1 MTPHESIIS
10 LLSLYRQPDVHIP
23 VNSTSMK
30 VLIAEYTISRDPT
43 LAPEGKAM
51 VGVLRESFERLGH
64 TVLQP
69 GPGDFDAEIARLA
82 PQCDYGLVI
91 APDALLSGFTH
102 TLELATHN
110 IGSDSTAIAVC
121 ANKRLTAKILAG
133 INISVPQ
140 EVAPDYAGKCVIKPI
155 KGAGSVGV
163 RIAKDGEIPGK
174 DEMAVEFLE
183 GEHYS
188 VSIVGSRVVGEAC
201 GFYSGLPPV
210 FLTIN
215 RQYAEVDENGL
226 FIYHGGETP
235 VHPEREDEIIDVAKK
250 TIERLGC
257 QGYVG
262 IDMIVGEKI
271 WVVDVNPRSTMSLV
285 GVAGVIEEEIADV
298 LLKATVGLPPE
309 GVHYNG
315 KTATFNETGGVTL
328 S

>member
-1 MTPHESIIS
+1 
-10 LLSLYRQPDVHIP
+10 
-23 VNSTSMK
+23 MK
-30 VLIAEYTISRDPT
+30 VLIAEYTASRDPT

-51 VGVLRESFERLGH
+51 VSVLQESFERLGH
-64 TVLQP
+64 TVVLP
-69 GPGDFDAEIARLA
+69 ESGDFDAEIARLA

-91 APDALLSGFTH
+91 APDEMLSKFTH

-110 IGSDSTAIAVC
+110 IGSDSTSIAVC
-121 ANKRLTAKILAG
+121 ANKRLTGKILSG
-133 INISVPQ
+133 IGIAVPQ
-140 EVAPDYAGKCVIKPI
+140 EVGADYTGKRVIKPV

-163 RIAKDGEIPGK
+163 RIAKEGEVPGDG
-174 DEMAVEFLE
+174 EMAVEYLE

-201 GFYSGLPPV
+201 GYYSGLPPV

-215 RQYAEVDENGL
+215 RQYSSADENGV
-226 FIYHGGETP
+226 FTYRGGETP
-235 VHPEREDEIIDVAKK
+235 VHPEREEEIIDVAKK

-262 IDMIVGEKI
+262 IDLVVGEKI
-271 WVVDVNPRSTMSLV
+271 WVVDVNPRPTMSIIGVV
-285 GVAGVIEEEIADV
+285 GIIDEEIADV

-315 KTATFNETGGVTL
+315 KKAVFDEVGGVTF

>member
-1 MTPHESIIS
+1 
-10 LLSLYRQPDVHIP
+10 
-23 VNSTSMK
+23 MK
-30 VLIAEYTISRDPT
+30 VLIAEYTASRDPT

-51 VGVLRESFERLGH
+51 VSVLQESFERLGH
-64 TVLQP
+64 TVVLP
-69 GPGDFDAEIARLA
+69 ESGDFDAEIARLA

-91 APDALLSGFTH
+91 APDEMLSKFTH

-110 IGSDSTAIAVC
+110 IGSDSTSIAVC
-121 ANKRLTAKILAG
+121 ANKRLTGKILSG
-133 INISVPQ
+133 IGIAVPQ
-140 EVAPDYAGKCVIKPI
+140 EVGADYTGKRVIKPV

-163 RIAKDGEIPGK
+163 RIAKEGEVPGDG
-174 DEMAVEFLE
+174 EMAVEDLE

-201 GFYSGLPPV
+201 GYYSGLPPV

-215 RQYAEVDENGL
+215 RQYSSADENGV
-226 FIYHGGETP
+226 FTYRGGETP
-235 VHPEREDEIIDVAKK
+235 VHPEREEEIIDVAKK

-262 IDMIVGEKI
+262 IDLVVGEKI
-271 WVVDVNPRSTMSLV
+271 WVVDVNPRPTMSIIGVV
-285 GVAGVIEEEIADV
+285 GVIDEEIADV

-315 KTATFNETGGVTL
+315 KKAVFDEVGGVTF

>member
-1 MTPHESIIS
+1 
-10 LLSLYRQPDVHIP
+10 
-23 VNSTSMK
+23 MK
-30 VLIAEYTISRDPT
+30 VLIAEYTASRDPT

-51 VGVLRESFERLGH
+51 VSVLQESFERLGH
-64 TVLQP
+64 TVVLP
-69 GPGDFDAEIARLA
+69 ESGDFDAEIARLA

-91 APDALLSGFTH
+91 APDEMLSKFTH

-110 IGSDSTAIAVC
+110 IGSDSTSIAVC
-121 ANKRLTAKILAG
+121 ANKRLTGKILSG
-133 INISVPQ
+133 IGIAVPQ
-140 EVAPDYAGKCVIKPI
+140 EVGADYTGKRVIKPV

-163 RIAKDGEIPGK
+163 RIAKEGEVPGDG
-174 DEMAVEFLE
+174 EMAVEYLE

-201 GFYSGLPPV
+201 GYYSGLPPV

-215 RQYAEVDENGL
+215 RQYSSADENGV
-226 FIYHGGETP
+226 FTYRGGETP
-235 VHPEREDEIIDVAKK
+235 VHPEREEEIIDVAKK

-262 IDMIVGEKI
+262 IDLVVGEKI
-271 WVVDVNPRSTMSLV
+271 WVVDVNPRPTMSIIGVV
-285 GVAGVIEEEIADV
+285 GVIDEDIADV

-315 KTATFNETGGVTL
+315 KKAVFDEVGGVTF

>member
-1 MTPHESIIS
+1 
-10 LLSLYRQPDVHIP
+10 
-23 VNSTSMK
+23 MK
-30 VLIAEYTISRDPT
+30 VLIAEYTASRDSA

-51 VGVLRESFERLGH
+51 VSVLQESFERSGH
-64 TVLQP
+64 TVLLP
-69 GPGDFDAEIARLA
+69 GSGDFDAEIARLA

-91 APDALLSGFTH
+91 APDGLLSGFTH

-110 IGSDSTAIAVC
+110 LGSDSTSIAVC
-121 ANKRLTAKILAG
+121 ASKRLTAKILSG
-133 INISVPQ
+133 IDISVPQ
-140 EVAPDYAGKCVIKPI
+140 EVGSDYTGKRVIKPI
-155 KGAGSVGV
+155 KGAGSIGV
-163 RIAKDGEIPGK
+163 RIAKDGEVPGTG
-174 DEMAVEFLE
+174 EMAVEFLE

-215 RQYAEVDENGL
+215 RQHVVVDENGV

-235 VHPEREDEIIDVAKK
+235 VHPEREEEIIEVAKK

-262 IDMIVGEKI
+262 IDMVVGEKI
-271 WVVDVNPRSTMSLV
+271 WVVDVNPRPTMSLI
-285 GVAGVIEEEIADV
+285 GVVGVIEEEIADV

-315 KTATFNETGGVTL
+315 KTATFDDIGGVTF

>member
-1 MTPHESIIS
+1 
-10 LLSLYRQPDVHIP
+10 
-23 VNSTSMK
+23 MK
-30 VLIAEYTISRDPT
+30 VLIAEYTASRDPT

-51 VGVLRESFERLGH
+51 VSVLQESFERLGH
-64 TVLQP
+64 TVVLP
-69 GPGDFDAEIARLA
+69 ESGDFDAEIARLA

-91 APDALLSGFTH
+91 APDEMLSKFTH

-110 IGSDSTAIAVC
+110 IGSDSTSIAVC
-121 ANKRLTAKILAG
+121 ANKRLTGKILSG
-133 INISVPQ
+133 IGIAVPQ
-140 EVAPDYAGKCVIKPI
+140 EVGADYTGKRVIKPV

-163 RIAKDGEIPGK
+163 RIAKEGEVPGDG
-174 DEMAVEFLE
+174 EMAVEYLE

-201 GFYSGLPPV
+201 GYYSGLPPV

-215 RQYAEVDENGL
+215 RQYSSADENGV
-226 FIYHGGETP
+226 FTYRGGETP
-235 VHPEREDEIIDVAKK
+235 VHPEREEEIIDVAKK

-262 IDMIVGEKI
+262 IDLVVGEKI
-271 WVVDVNPRSTMSLV
+271 WVVDVNPRPTMSIIGVV
-285 GVAGVIEEEIADV
+285 GIIDEEIADV

-315 KTATFNETGGVTL
+315 KKAVFDDVGGVTI

>member
-1 MTPHESIIS
+1 
-10 LLSLYRQPDVHIP
+10 
-23 VNSTSMK
+23 MK
-30 VLIAEYTISRDPT
+30 VLIAEYTASRDPT

-51 VGVLRESFERLGH
+51 VSVLQESFERLGH
-64 TVLQP
+64 TVVLP
-69 GPGDFDAEIARLA
+69 ESGDFDAEIARLA

-91 APDALLSGFTH
+91 APDEMLSKFTH

-110 IGSDSTAIAVC
+110 IGSDSTSIAVC
-121 ANKRLTAKILAG
+121 ANKRLTGKILSG
-133 INISVPQ
+133 IGIAVPQ
-140 EVAPDYAGKCVIKPI
+140 EVGADYTGKRVIKPV

-163 RIAKDGEIPGK
+163 RIAKEGEVPGDG
-174 DEMAVEFLE
+174 EMAVEYLE

-201 GFYSGLPPV
+201 GYYSGLPPV

-215 RQYAEVDENGL
+215 RQYSSADENGV
-226 FIYHGGETP
+226 FTYRGGETP
-235 VHPEREDEIIDVAKK
+235 VHPEREEEIIDVAKK

-257 QGYVG
+257 QGYAG
-262 IDMIVGEKI
+262 IDLVVGEKI
-271 WVVDVNPRSTMSLV
+271 WVVDVNPRPTMSIIGVV
-285 GVAGVIEEEIADV
+285 GVIDEEIADV

-315 KTATFNETGGVTL
+315 KKAVFDEVGGVTF

>member
-1 MTPHESIIS
+1 
-10 LLSLYRQPDVHIP
+10 
-23 VNSTSMK
+23 MK
-30 VLIAEYTISRDPT
+30 VLIAEYTASRDPT

-51 VGVLRESFERLGH
+51 VSVLQESFERLGH
-64 TVLQP
+64 TVVLP
-69 GPGDFDAEIARLA
+69 ESGDFDAEIARLA

-91 APDALLSGFTH
+91 APDEMLSKFTH

-110 IGSDSTAIAVC
+110 IGSDSTSIAVC
-121 ANKRLTAKILAG
+121 ANKRLTGKILSG
-133 INISVPQ
+133 IGIAVPQ
-140 EVAPDYAGKCVIKPI
+140 EVGADYAGKRVIKPV

-163 RIAKDGEIPGK
+163 RIAKEGEVPGDG
-174 DEMAVEFLE
+174 EMAVEYLE

-201 GFYSGLPPV
+201 GYYSGLPPV

-215 RQYAEVDENGL
+215 RQYSSADENGV
-226 FIYHGGETP
+226 FTYRGGETP
-235 VHPEREDEIIDVAKK
+235 VHPEREEEIIDVAKK

-262 IDMIVGEKI
+262 IDLVVGEKI
-271 WVVDVNPRSTMSLV
+271 WVVDVNPRPTMSIIGVV
-285 GVAGVIEEEIADV
+285 GVIDEEIADV

-315 KTATFNETGGVTL
+315 KKAVFDEVGGVTF

>member
-1 MTPHESIIS
+1 
-10 LLSLYRQPDVHIP
+10 
-23 VNSTSMK
+23 MK
-30 VLIAEYTISRDPT
+30 VLIAEYTASRDPT

-51 VGVLRESFERLGH
+51 VSVLQESFERLGH
-64 TVLQP
+64 TVVLP
-69 GPGDFDAEIARLA
+69 ESGDFDAEIARLA

-91 APDALLSGFTH
+91 APDEMLSRFTH

-110 IGSDSTAIAVC
+110 IGSDSTSIAVC
-121 ANKRLTAKILAG
+121 ANKRLTGKILSG
-133 INISVPQ
+133 IGIAVPQ
-140 EVAPDYAGKCVIKPI
+140 EVGADYTGKRVIKPV

-163 RIAKDGEIPGK
+163 RIAKEGEVPGDG
-174 DEMAVEFLE
+174 EMAVEYLE

-201 GFYSGLPPV
+201 GYYSGLPPV
-210 FLTIN
+210 FLSIN
-215 RQYAEVDENGL
+215 RQYSSADENGV
-226 FIYHGGETP
+226 FTYRGGETP
-235 VHPEREDEIIDVAKK
+235 VHPEREEEIIDVAKK

-262 IDMIVGEKI
+262 IDLVVGEKI
-271 WVVDVNPRSTMSLV
+271 WVVDVNPRPTMSIIGVV
-285 GVAGVIEEEIADV
+285 GVIDEEIADV

-315 KTATFNETGGVTL
+315 KKAVFDEVGGVTF

>member
-1 MTPHESIIS
+1 
-10 LLSLYRQPDVHIP
+10 
-23 VNSTSMK
+23 MK
-30 VLIAEYTISRDPT
+30 VLIAEYTASRDPT

-51 VGVLRESFERLGH
+51 VSVLQESFERLGH
-64 TVLQP
+64 TVVLP
-69 GPGDFDAEIARLA
+69 ESGDFDAEIARLA
-82 PQCDYGLVI
+82 PQCEYGLVI
-91 APDALLSGFTH
+91 APDEMLSKFTH

-110 IGSDSTAIAVC
+110 IGSDSTSIAVC
-121 ANKRLTAKILAG
+121 ANKRLTGKILSG
-133 INISVPQ
+133 IGIAVPQ
-140 EVAPDYAGKCVIKPI
+140 EVGADYTGKRVIKPV

-163 RIAKDGEIPGK
+163 RIAKEGEVPGDG
-174 DEMAVEFLE
+174 EMAVEYLE

-201 GFYSGLPPV
+201 GYYSGLPPV

-215 RQYAEVDENGL
+215 RQYSSADENGV
-226 FIYHGGETP
+226 FTYRGGETP
-235 VHPEREDEIIDVAKK
+235 VHPEREEEIIDVAKK

-262 IDMIVGEKI
+262 IDLVVGEKI
-271 WVVDVNPRSTMSLV
+271 WVVDVNPRPTMSIIGVV
-285 GVAGVIEEEIADV
+285 GVIDEEIADV

-315 KTATFNETGGVTL
+315 KKAVFDEVGGVTF

>member
-1 MTPHESIIS
+1 
-10 LLSLYRQPDVHIP
+10 
-23 VNSTSMK
+23 MK
-30 VLIAEYTISRDPT
+30 VLIAEYTASRDPT

-51 VGVLRESFERLGH
+51 VSVLQESFERLGH
-64 TVLQP
+64 TVVLP
-69 GPGDFDAEIARLA
+69 ESGDFDAEIARLA

-91 APDALLSGFTH
+91 APDEMLSKFTH

-110 IGSDSTAIAVC
+110 IGSDSTSIAVC
-121 ANKRLTAKILAG
+121 ANKRLTGKILSG
-133 INISVPQ
+133 IGIAVPQ
-140 EVAPDYAGKCVIKPI
+140 EVGADYTGKRVIKPV

-163 RIAKDGEIPGK
+163 RIAKEGEVPGDG
-174 DEMAVEFLE
+174 EMAVEYLE

-201 GFYSGLPPV
+201 GYYSGLPPV

-215 RQYAEVDENGL
+215 RQYSSADENGVST
-226 FIYHGGETP
+226 YRGGETP
-235 VHPEREDEIIDVAKK
+235 VHPEREEEIIDVAKK

-262 IDMIVGEKI
+262 IDLVVGEKI
-271 WVVDVNPRSTMSLV
+271 WVVDVNPRPTMSIIGVV
-285 GVAGVIEEEIADV
+285 GVIDEEIADV

-315 KTATFNETGGVTL
+315 KKAVFDEVGGVTF

>member
-1 MTPHESIIS
+1 
-10 LLSLYRQPDVHIP
+10 
-23 VNSTSMK
+23 MK
-30 VLIAEYTISRDPT
+30 VLIAEYTASRDPA

-51 VGVLRESFERLGH
+51 VSVLQKSFERLGH
-64 TVLQP
+64 TVLLP
-69 GPGDFDAEIARLA
+69 GSGDFDAEIARLA

-91 APDALLSGFTH
+91 APDELLAAFTH

-121 ANKRLTAKILAG
+121 ANKRLTAKVLSG
-133 INISVPQ
+133 IGISVPQ
-140 EVAPDYAGKCVIKPI
+140 EVPADYTGKRVIKPI

-163 RIAKDGEIPGK
+163 RIATDGEVPGTG
-174 DEMAVEFLE
+174 EMAVEFLE
-183 GEHYS
+183 GEQYS

-215 RQYAEVDENGL
+215 RQYAEIDENGV
-226 FIYHGGETP
+226 FTYHGGETP
-235 VHPEREDEIIDVAKK
+235 VHPKREEEIIEVAKK

-262 IDMIVGEKI
+262 IDIIVGEKI
-271 WVVDVNPRSTMSLV
+271 WVIDVNPRPTMSLI

-309 GVHYNG
+309 CVHYNG
-315 KTATFNETGGVTL
+315 KTATFDETGGVTY

>member
-1 MTPHESIIS
+1 
-10 LLSLYRQPDVHIP
+10 
-23 VNSTSMK
+23 MK
-30 VLIAEYTISRDPT
+30 VLIAEYTASRDPT

-51 VGVLRESFERLGH
+51 VSVLQESFERLGH
-64 TVLQP
+64 AVVLP
-69 GPGDFDAEIARLA
+69 ESGDFDAEIARLA

-91 APDALLSGFTH
+91 APDEMLSKFTH

-110 IGSDSTAIAVC
+110 IGSDSTSIAVC
-121 ANKRLTAKILAG
+121 ANKRLTGKILSG
-133 INISVPQ
+133 IGIAVPQ
-140 EVAPDYAGKCVIKPI
+140 EVGADYTGKRVIKPV

-163 RIAKDGEIPGK
+163 RIAKEGEVPGDG
-174 DEMAVEFLE
+174 EMAVEYLE

-201 GFYSGLPPV
+201 GYYSGLPPV

-215 RQYAEVDENGL
+215 RQYSSADENGV
-226 FIYHGGETP
+226 FTYRGGETP
-235 VHPEREDEIIDVAKK
+235 VHPEREEEIIDVAKK

-262 IDMIVGEKI
+262 IDLVVGEKI
-271 WVVDVNPRSTMSLV
+271 WVVDVNPRPTMSIIGVV
-285 GVAGVIEEEIADV
+285 GVIDEEIADV

-315 KTATFNETGGVTL
+315 KKAVFDEVGGVTF

>member
-1 MTPHESIIS
+1 
-10 LLSLYRQPDVHIP
+10 
-23 VNSTSMK
+23 MK
-30 VLIAEYTISRDPT
+30 ILIAEYTASRDPT

-51 VGVLRESFERLGH
+51 VSVLQESFERLGH
-64 TVLQP
+64 TVVLP
-69 GPGDFDAEIARLA
+69 ESGDFDAEIARLA

-91 APDALLSGFTH
+91 APDEMLSKFTH

-110 IGSDSTAIAVC
+110 IGSDSTSIAVC
-121 ANKRLTAKILAG
+121 ANKRLTGKILSG
-133 INISVPQ
+133 IGIAVPQ
-140 EVAPDYAGKCVIKPI
+140 EVGADYTGKRVIKPV

-163 RIAKDGEIPGK
+163 RIAKEGEVPGDG
-174 DEMAVEFLE
+174 EMAVEYLE

-201 GFYSGLPPV
+201 GYYSGLPPV

-215 RQYAEVDENGL
+215 RQYSSADENGV
-226 FIYHGGETP
+226 FTYRGGETP
-235 VHPEREDEIIDVAKK
+235 VHPEREEEIIDVAKK

-262 IDMIVGEKI
+262 IDLVVGEKI
-271 WVVDVNPRSTMSLV
+271 WVVDVNPRPTMSIIGVV
-285 GVAGVIEEEIADV
+285 GVIDEEIADV

-315 KTATFNETGGVTL
+315 KKAVFDEVGGVTF

>member
-1 MTPHESIIS
+1 
-10 LLSLYRQPDVHIP
+10 
-23 VNSTSMK
+23 MK
-30 VLIAEYTISRDPT
+30 VLIAEYTASRDPT

-51 VGVLRESFERLGH
+51 VSVLQESFGRLGH
-64 TVLQP
+64 TVVLP
-69 GPGDFDAEIARLA
+69 ESGDFDAEIARLA

-91 APDALLSGFTH
+91 APDEMLSKFTH

-110 IGSDSTAIAVC
+110 IGSDSTSIAVC
-121 ANKRLTAKILAG
+121 ANKRLTGKILSG
-133 INISVPQ
+133 IGIAVPQ
-140 EVAPDYAGKCVIKPI
+140 EVGADYTGKRVIKPV

-163 RIAKDGEIPGK
+163 RIAKEGEVPGDG
-174 DEMAVEFLE
+174 EMAVEYLE

-201 GFYSGLPPV
+201 GYYSGLPPV

-215 RQYAEVDENGL
+215 RQYSSADENGV
-226 FIYHGGETP
+226 FTYRGGETP
-235 VHPEREDEIIDVAKK
+235 VHPEREEEIIDVAKK

-262 IDMIVGEKI
+262 IDLVVGEKI
-271 WVVDVNPRSTMSLV
+271 WVVDVNPRPTMSIIGVV
-285 GVAGVIEEEIADV
+285 GVIDEEIADV

-315 KTATFNETGGVTL
+315 KKAVFDEVGGVTF

>member
-1 MTPHESIIS
+1 
-10 LLSLYRQPDVHIP
+10 
-23 VNSTSMK
+23 MK
-30 VLIAEYTISRDPT
+30 VLIAEYTASRDPT

-51 VGVLRESFERLGH
+51 VSVLQESFERLGH
-64 TVLQP
+64 TVVLP
-69 GPGDFDAEIARLA
+69 ESGDFDAEIARLA

-91 APDALLSGFTH
+91 APDEMLSKFTH

-110 IGSDSTAIAVC
+110 IGSDSTSIAVC
-121 ANKRLTAKILAG
+121 ANKRLTGKILSG
-133 INISVPQ
+133 IGIAVPQ
-140 EVAPDYAGKCVIKPI
+140 EVGADYTGKRVIKPV

-163 RIAKDGEIPGK
+163 RIAKEGEVPGDG
-174 DEMAVEFLE
+174 EMAVEYLE

-201 GFYSGLPPV
+201 GYYSGLPPV

-215 RQYAEVDENGL
+215 RQYSSADENGV
-226 FIYHGGETP
+226 FTYRGGETP
-235 VHPEREDEIIDVAKK
+235 VHPEREEEIIDVAKK

-262 IDMIVGEKI
+262 IDLVVGEKI
-271 WVVDVNPRSTMSLV
+271 WVVDVNPRPTMSIIGVV
-285 GVAGVIEEEIADV
+285 GVIDEEIADV

-315 KTATFNETGGVTL
+315 KKAVFDDVGGVTI

>member
-1 MTPHESIIS
+1 
-10 LLSLYRQPDVHIP
+10 
-23 VNSTSMK
+23 MK
-30 VLIAEYTISRDPT
+30 VLIAEYTASRDPT

-51 VGVLRESFERLGH
+51 VSVLQESFERLGH
-64 TVLQP
+64 TVVLP
-69 GPGDFDAEIARLA
+69 ESGDFDAEIARLA

-91 APDALLSGFTH
+91 ATDEMLSKFTH

-110 IGSDSTAIAVC
+110 IGSDSTSIAVC
-121 ANKRLTAKILAG
+121 ANKRLTGKILSG
-133 INISVPQ
+133 IGIAVPQ
-140 EVAPDYAGKCVIKPI
+140 EVGADYTGKRVIKPV

-163 RIAKDGEIPGK
+163 RIAKEGEVPGDG
-174 DEMAVEFLE
+174 EMAVEYLE

-201 GFYSGLPPV
+201 GYYSGLPPV

-215 RQYAEVDENGL
+215 RQYSSADENGV
-226 FIYHGGETP
+226 FTYRGGETP
-235 VHPEREDEIIDVAKK
+235 VHPEREEEIIDVAKK

-262 IDMIVGEKI
+262 IDLVVGEKI
-271 WVVDVNPRSTMSLV
+271 WVVDVNPRPTMSIIGVV
-285 GVAGVIEEEIADV
+285 GVIDEEIADV

-315 KTATFNETGGVTL
+315 KKAVFDEVGGVTF

>member
-1 MTPHESIIS
+1 
-10 LLSLYRQPDVHIP
+10 
-23 VNSTSMK
+23 MK
-30 VLIAEYTISRDPT
+30 VLIAEYTASRDPT

-51 VGVLRESFERLGH
+51 VSVLQESFERLGH
-64 TVLQP
+64 TVVLP
-69 GPGDFDAEIARLA
+69 ESGDFYAEIARLA

-91 APDALLSGFTH
+91 APDEMLSKFTH

-110 IGSDSTAIAVC
+110 IGSDSTSIAVC
-121 ANKRLTAKILAG
+121 ANKRLTGKILSG
-133 INISVPQ
+133 IGIAVPQ
-140 EVAPDYAGKCVIKPI
+140 EVGADYTGKRVIKPV

-163 RIAKDGEIPGK
+163 RIAKEGEVPGDG
-174 DEMAVEFLE
+174 EMAVEYLE

-201 GFYSGLPPV
+201 GYYSGLPPV

-215 RQYAEVDENGL
+215 RQYSSADENGV
-226 FIYHGGETP
+226 FTYRGGETP
-235 VHPEREDEIIDVAKK
+235 VHPEREEEIIDVAKK

-262 IDMIVGEKI
+262 IDLVVGEKI
-271 WVVDVNPRSTMSLV
+271 WVVDVNPRPTMSIIGVV
-285 GVAGVIEEEIADV
+285 GVIDEEIADV

-315 KTATFNETGGVTL
+315 KKAVFDEVGGVTF

>member
-1 MTPHESIIS
+1 
-10 LLSLYRQPDVHIP
+10 
-23 VNSTSMK
+23 MK
-30 VLIAEYTISRDPT
+30 VLIAEYTASRDPT

-51 VGVLRESFERLGH
+51 VSVLQESFERLGH
-64 TVLQP
+64 TVVLP
-69 GPGDFDAEIARLA
+69 ESGGFDAEIARLA

-91 APDALLSGFTH
+91 APDEMLSKFTH

-110 IGSDSTAIAVC
+110 IGSDSTSIAVC
-121 ANKRLTAKILAG
+121 ANKRLTGKILSG
-133 INISVPQ
+133 IGIAVPQ
-140 EVAPDYAGKCVIKPI
+140 EVGADYTGKRVIKPV

-163 RIAKDGEIPGK
+163 RIAKEGEVPGDG
-174 DEMAVEFLE
+174 EMAVEYLE

-201 GFYSGLPPV
+201 GYYSGLPPV

-215 RQYAEVDENGL
+215 RQYSSADENGV
-226 FIYHGGETP
+226 FTYRGGETP
-235 VHPEREDEIIDVAKK
+235 VHPEREEEIIDVAKK

-262 IDMIVGEKI
+262 IDLVVGEKI
-271 WVVDVNPRSTMSLV
+271 WVVDVNPRPTMSIIGVV
-285 GVAGVIEEEIADV
+285 GVIDEEIADV

-315 KTATFNETGGVTL
+315 KKAVFDEVGGVTF

>member
-1 MTPHESIIS
+1 
-10 LLSLYRQPDVHIP
+10 
-23 VNSTSMK
+23 MK
-30 VLIAEYTISRDPT
+30 VLIAEYTASRDPT

-51 VGVLRESFERLGH
+51 VSVLQESFERLGH
-64 TVLQP
+64 TVILP
-69 GPGDFDAEIARLA
+69 ESGDFDAEIARLA

-91 APDALLSGFTH
+91 APDEMLSKFTH

-110 IGSDSTAIAVC
+110 IGSDSTSIAVC
-121 ANKRLTAKILAG
+121 ANKRLTGKILSG
-133 INISVPQ
+133 IGIAVPQ
-140 EVAPDYAGKCVIKPI
+140 EVGADYTGKRVIKPV

-163 RIAKDGEIPGK
+163 RIAKEGEVPGDG
-174 DEMAVEFLE
+174 EMAVEYLE

-201 GFYSGLPPV
+201 GYYSGLPPV

-215 RQYAEVDENGL
+215 RQYSSADENGV
-226 FIYHGGETP
+226 FTYRGGETP
-235 VHPEREDEIIDVAKK
+235 VHPEREEEIIDVAKK

-262 IDMIVGEKI
+262 IDLVVGEKI
-271 WVVDVNPRSTMSLV
+271 WVVDVNPRPTMSIIGVV
-285 GVAGVIEEEIADV
+285 GVIDEEIADV

-315 KTATFNETGGVTL
+315 KKAVFDEVGGVTF